1 MAVDAKIA
9 DAFSNDANT
18 QFCAVDEIPDGWEG
32 LDIGP
37 KTEEIFANVIKES
50 KTILWNG
57 PTGVFEFD
65 NFTDGSRAVGEA
77 IVEAVFQTG
86 QMDGMV
92 TDYPS
97 AITLNKLFIIR
108 SWALSLR
115 MTAISVLSSPKK
127 AVSTNRNNL

>member
-1 MAVDAKIA
+1 MGLKCYNIETVEDQKVRTAFLKVGETKIELLEPTCPESTTVSYTHLKIA

-18 QFCAVDEIPDGWEG
+18 KFCPVNEIPDGWEG

-65 NFTDGSRAVGEA
+65 NFTHGSR
-77 IVEAVFQTG
+77 T
-86 QMDGMV
+86 
-92 TDYPS
+92 
-97 AITLNKLFIIR
+97 
-108 SWALSLR
+108 
-115 MTAISVLSSPKK
+115 
-127 AVSTNRNNL
+127 AVSYTHLEGSH